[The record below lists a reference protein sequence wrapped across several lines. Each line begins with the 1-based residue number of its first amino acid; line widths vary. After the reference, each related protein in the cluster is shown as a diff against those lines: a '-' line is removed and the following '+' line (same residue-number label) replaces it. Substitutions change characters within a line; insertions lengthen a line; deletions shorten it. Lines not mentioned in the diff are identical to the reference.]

1 MKSNEIV
8 RSLMERQGLKPTS
21 LAMRMGVSKQVVNN
35 RLKKSKTVAVLVE
48 VCKLMDYKVVVVPSN
63 TRIKPDWYEVTVEE
77 EE

>member
-48 VCKLMDYKVVVVPSN
+48 VCKLMDYKVVVVPSS

-77 EE
+77 QE